1 MEREVVYTLKKEF
14 VYAGTGG
21 KEKISPGTLLVPRD
35 KYSYEMHGFYNALCE
50 VYTTQWVVE
59 MRSHFKF
66 KTNIKHLLG
75 LDLRKY
81 PITYLESDVCVY
93 GQTNHVFY
101 YMAKEIYFNI
111 KNNFYGPLFFIG
123 HSS

>member
-1 MEREVVYTLKKEF
+1 MEREITYTLKKEF

-21 KEKISPGTLLVPRD
+21 KEKVSPGTLMVPRD

-50 VYTTQWVVE
+50 VYTAQGSVE
-59 MRSHFKF
+59 MRPRFKF
-66 KTNIKHLLG
+66 ITKVKHLAD

-93 GQTNHVFY
+93 GRTNHVFY
-101 YMAKEIYFNI
+101 YMAKEIYFNV
-111 KNNFYGPLFFIG
+111 KSNFYRPLFFVG